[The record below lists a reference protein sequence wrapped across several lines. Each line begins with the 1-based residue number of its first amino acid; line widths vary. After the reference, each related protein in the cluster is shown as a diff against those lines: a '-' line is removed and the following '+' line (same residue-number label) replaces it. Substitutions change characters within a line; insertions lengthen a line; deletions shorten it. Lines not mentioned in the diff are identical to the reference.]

1 VVILSRISENQ
12 LRIISK
18 IIIEKTYPKSRN
30 YGGWFNAFPIK
41 FNKKNNEFFQFNFKD
56 EKDIIALIFL
66 ATVWNMQNYKW
77 ENAVGLIGVLH
88 NRNLLSINEWSSRS
102 FINNLNKNELENE
115 MNDLD
120 NMNDDLDL
128 SKRGRLYIKSG
139 KDGVFERLHK
149 ISCEYDY
156 LKTIL
161 KIDEILKGNRPQ
173 IDSTIFHEMDNE
185 RLKYDA
191 NGRNNI
197 KIKKPL
203 LRVKVPLILRELKC
217 SDAIVVDDKYCCV
230 PDSRVRKIMSI
241 IGYPQEMGV
250 DSNSVIRNSEIIS
263 KYFGNYYDL
272 PLFDF
277 LDYCKQENC
286 KGNECE
292 IFNHCAKNKSEKSDT
307 VQLGI
312 EKDFLA

>member
-1 VVILSRISENQ
+1 MSRISENQ
-12 LRIISK
+12 LKIISK

-41 FNKKNNEFFQFNFKD
+41 FNKQNNEFFQFNFKD

-66 ATVWNMQNYKW
+66 ATVWNMDRYKW

-88 NRNLLSINEWSSRS
+88 NRNLLNINDWSSRS
-102 FINNLNKNELENE
+102 FINNLNLDKNKLENE

-120 NMNDDLDL
+120 F
-128 SKRGRLYIKSG
+128 SKRERLYIKSG
-139 KDGVFERLHK
+139 KVGVFERLHK

-156 LKTIL
+156 LKNIL

-173 IDSTIFHEMDNE
+173 IDSTIFNKMDNE

-191 NGRNNI
+191 NGRNNK

-203 LRVKVPLILRELKC
+203 LRVKIPLILRELKC

-230 PDSRVRKIMSI
+230 PDSRVRKMMTI

-250 DSNSVIRNSEIIS
+250 DNNSVIKNSEIINN
-263 KYFGNYYDL
+263 YFGKYYDL

-277 LDYCKQENC
+277 VDYCKQENC
-286 KGNECE
+286 KGNLCE
-292 IFNHCAKNKSEKSDT
+292 IFNYCAKNTGVKSDAF
-307 VQLGI
+307 QLEI
-312 EKDFLA
+312 EKDFFT